1 MRRVVITGI
10 GALTSLGADNN
21 AFWQSIIE
29 GRHGITAIEGFDTT
43 DFEVKYAAEIKN
55 FDPIAYGIEKKEAR
69 RMDRYCQFA
78 MAATNMAIEDCG
90 TRFENDDPFRVGVIV
105 SSGIGGMGTN
115 SEEHKKLYE
124 KGPKRISPLY
134 VPMIIANMAAGMISM
149 HYNFKGSATCITT
162 ACATSSD
169 SVGAAFRSIKHGYHD
184 VMIAGGSEAAII
196 PISIA
201 GFSNM
206 MALSTAKDPDRASIP
221 FDKERDG
228 FVMGDGAG
236 VLVLEELEH
245 AKARGAKIYAEVA
258 GYGST
263 NDAYHITSP
272 DPEGEGAAMA
282 MKLAMQEAGLTPE
295 DIGYIN
301 AHGTSTPINDKFE
314 TAAIKKALGEHA
326 YKTPV
331 SSTKSMT
338 GHLLGGAGAVEAIIC
353 ALGLQKGIIPP
364 TVGFRMKDEE
374 CDLDYVTEGARK
386 ADIQA
391 ALSNS
396 LGFGG
401 HNATLCLKEY
411 KGE

>member
-21 AFWQSIIE
+21 AFWQSITE
-29 GRHGITAIEGFDTT
+29 GRHGISAIEGFDTT
-43 DFEVKYAAEIKN
+43 DYEVKYAAEIKN

-90 TRFENDDPFRVGVIV
+90 TKFEKDAPFRIGVIV

-201 GFSNM
+201 GFHNM
-206 MALSTAKDPDRASIP
+206 MALSTAKNPDRASIP

-282 MKLAMQEAGLTPE
+282 MKLAMSEAGLTPE
-295 DIGYIN
+295 DIDYIN

-353 ALGLQKGIIPP
+353 ALGLQNGIIPP
-364 TVGFRMKDEE
+364 TAGFRVKDED

-401 HNATLCLKEY
+401 HNATLCLK
-411 KGE
+411 KFKD